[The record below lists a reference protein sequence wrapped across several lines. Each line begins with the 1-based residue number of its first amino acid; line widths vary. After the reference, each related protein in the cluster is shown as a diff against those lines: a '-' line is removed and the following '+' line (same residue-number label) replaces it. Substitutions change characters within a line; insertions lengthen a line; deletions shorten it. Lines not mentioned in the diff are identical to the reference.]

1 MIRDRLKQGARRIK
15 GGLRRRLF
23 RTDTSVSSGRATSP
37 VVAAPVSPLAVEPV
51 APGSPLAVELPV
63 APVVDVT
70 PPADDIVGSP
80 MTLETVQALFEDMV
94 RPALQ
99 SDGGDIDLLKVDNY
113 DVYVRLTGACSSCPS
128 STVTMKMG
136 VERLLVEEFPQFRNL
151 IQVQG

>member
-1 MIRDRLKQGARRIK
+1 MIRNRLKQGARRIK
-15 GGLRRRLF
+15 GGLKRRLF
-23 RTDTSVSSGRATSP
+23 RTDTPVSNGQAVSAAVSAP
-37 VVAAPVSPLAVEPV
+37 VSAPVSPLATQPASAPV
-51 APGSPLAVELPV
+51 AEVEANEP
-63 APVVDVT
+63 A
-70 PPADDIVGSP
+70 ADDVVGSP

-99 SDGGDIDLLKVDNY
+99 SDGGDIDLLKVEND